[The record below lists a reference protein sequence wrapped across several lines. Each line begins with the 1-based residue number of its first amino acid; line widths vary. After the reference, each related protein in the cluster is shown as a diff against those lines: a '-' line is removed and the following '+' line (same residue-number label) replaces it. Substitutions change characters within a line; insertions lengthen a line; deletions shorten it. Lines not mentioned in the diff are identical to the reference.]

1 MSAQRNDVEGPGRR
15 TAADVPEFGVLGEL
29 PLGTTLLEASA
40 GTGKT
45 WTIAALVTRYVA
57 EGVAELDRLLVVT
70 FGRAATSELRSRVR
84 ERLREV
90 ADALEAHGSGHL
102 DATAHPD
109 PVVAHLAR
117 AEKGEVAQRVRRL
130 RRALAGFDAATVTT
144 THGFC
149 EQVLRSLGTAA
160 DLDPGTLLEEDL
172 RDLVREVADD
182 LLLRWHMSGQPS
194 FADPAQAR
202 ALAAAVAD
210 TPDSLLL
217 PLPDPPREPRRDAQ
231 DGPQAHDVEPGLRA
245 RYAAAVRA
253 ELDKRKRALRLMGYD
268 DLLLRV
274 RDALVDPV
282 AGPTAQQRLRDRYA
296 VVLVDEFQDTD
307 PVQWDVLREAF
318 HGHRPLVLIG
328 DPKQSIYAFRG
339 ADVHA
344 YLDAAH
350 AATLHRTLGTS
361 FRGDPHLVTGL
372 AALLRGAALG
382 DRDIVVRPV
391 AAGRAEAALV
401 GPDGSPDPTPVRV
414 RHLPRG
420 LVPDRHLTQKKDV
433 VAAWGDARVAA
444 DVADQVAGALQ
455 EGLRV
460 RDGEHPAGRPFRP
473 GDVAVLVRNRRQAA
487 LVGDALRARGIACVS
502 TRSSDVFDTEAA
514 HAWLVL
520 LQALE
525 LPHQVRRVRRLALSP
540 WVGWD
545 AQRLVGEGDTGVDR
559 LAERLRGWVEA
570 FEERGV
576 GALLPAVA
584 ASEDLWGR
592 VLARTDGERL
602 ATDLRHV
609 AEALHAQAREARL
622 GISGLVGWLQE
633 RVAEAGG
640 EDQERARRLETD
652 ASAVQVLTVHASK
665 GLEFAMVC
673 VPFAWKAPQGKAPAH
688 PRLHVPDPDGRT
700 RRALFVGG
708 PKAGKASRDAGAEHL
723 REEAAEELR
732 LLYVAATRAIGRLV
746 VWWLPGHDG
755 GRAPLTRLLY
765 AADPGDLPAS
775 VPSPTDAAAAE
786 ALGALARAGGLAVQ
800 QVPVAALP
808 QLAAPSGPAGGA
820 GGTDEVRERAFD
832 RGLDLSWRRTSYSGL
847 TRALHEQTGGG
858 VGSEPESPGRGDET
872 DADDAAVLLPGPEAA
887 GLLEVASPMADL
899 PSGAAFGVVV
909 HSVLETADLAAHPDG
924 PRAALAEAAAVVGVR
939 GLADGLTPDVL
950 AAALEPAVLT
960 PLGPLADH
968 RPFASFAS
976 SDVLS
981 ELEFE
986 LPLAGG
992 DEPTGRRVL
1001 LGEVAALLRD
1011 HLPADDPVLPYA
1023 PALEGPEL
1031 ARQPLRGYLTGSID
1045 ALLRVAAPGSGRRFV
1060 VVDHKTN
1067 RLAPPGQPLTAWHY
1081 RPEALD
1087 AEVRAAHYPLQAMLY
1102 CVATHRFLR
1111 WRISSYD
1118 PSEHLGGVL
1127 YLFLRG
1133 MCGPATGAAAGVWQW
1148 RPPAALIVALSDLL
1162 AGEAR

>member
-1 MSAQRNDVEGPGRR
+1 MSAQREDATVIGAPDR
-15 TAADVPEFGVLGEL
+15 PEFDVLGEL

-57 EGVAELDRLLVVT
+57 EGVAGLDRLLVVT

-90 ADALEAHGSGHL
+90 AEALDSHL
-102 DATAHPD
+102 AGQADATAHPD
-109 PVVAHLAR
+109 PVVAHLAKTDD
-117 AEKGEVAQRVRRL
+117 AELTLRLQRL

-182 LLLRWHMSGQPS
+182 LLLRWHLAGQPH

-202 ALAAAVAD
+202 ALAAAVAA

-217 PLPDPPREPRRDAQ
+217 PQPDPLAGQGKD
-231 DGPQAHDVEPGLRA
+231 DSEPGLRV
-245 RYAAAVRA
+245 RYAEAVRR

-274 RDALVDPV
+274 REALLDPV
-282 AGPTAQQRLRDRYA
+282 AGPVACRRLRDRYA

-361 FRGDPHLVTGL
+361 FRGDPQLVTGL
-372 AALLRGAALG
+372 ATLLRGAALG

-391 AAGRAEAALV
+391 AAGRDRAALV
-401 GPDGSPDPTPVRV
+401 GPDGSADPTPVRV

-433 VAAWGDARVAA
+433 VAAWGDARVAE
-444 DVADQVAGALQ
+444 DVADQVAAALR

-460 RDGEHPAGRPFRP
+460 RSTDDGAGGDDGTGGRPFRP

-525 LPHQVRRVRRLALSP
+525 LPHQVRRVRRLALSA

-545 AQRLVGEGDTGVDR
+545 AQRLVDEGDAGVDR

-673 VPFAWKAPQGKAPAH
+673 VPFAWKPPQGKAPAY
-688 PRLHVPDPDGRT
+688 PRLHVPGPDARMT
-700 RRALFVGG
+700 RALFVGG
-708 PKAGKASRDAGAEHL
+708 SKAGKAHRDAGAEHL

-765 AADPGDLPAS
+765 AADPSDLPAS
-775 VPSPTDAAAAE
+775 VPSPADATAAE
-786 ALGALARAGGLAVQ
+786 ALAALARSGGLAVQ
-800 QVPVAALP
+800 QIPVAPLSAPALP
-808 QLAAPSGPAGGA
+808 TGA
-820 GGTDEVRERAFD
+820 TGDAEHGTDLTARPFD

-858 VGSEPESPGRGDET
+858 VGSEP
-872 DADDAAVLLPGPEAA
+872 
-887 GLLEVASPMADL
+887 
-899 PSGAAFGVVV
+899 
-909 HSVLETADLAAHPDG
+909 
-924 PRAALAEAAAVVGVR
+924 
-939 GLADGLTPDVL
+939 
-950 AAALEPAVLT
+950 
-960 PLGPLADH
+960 
-968 RPFASFAS
+968 
-976 SDVLS
+976 
-981 ELEFE
+981 
-986 LPLAGG
+986 
-992 DEPTGRRVL
+992 
-1001 LGEVAALLRD
+1001 
-1011 HLPADDPVLPYA
+1011 
-1023 PALEGPEL
+1023 
-1031 ARQPLRGYLTGSID
+1031 
-1045 ALLRVAAPGSGRRFV
+1045 
-1060 VVDHKTN
+1060 
-1067 RLAPPGQPLTAWHY
+1067 
-1081 RPEALD
+1081 
-1087 AEVRAAHYPLQAMLY
+1087 
-1102 CVATHRFLR
+1102 
-1111 WRISSYD
+1111 
-1118 PSEHLGGVL
+1118 
-1127 YLFLRG
+1127 
-1133 MCGPATGAAAGVWQW
+1133 
-1148 RPPAALIVALSDLL
+1148 
-1162 AGEAR
+1162 